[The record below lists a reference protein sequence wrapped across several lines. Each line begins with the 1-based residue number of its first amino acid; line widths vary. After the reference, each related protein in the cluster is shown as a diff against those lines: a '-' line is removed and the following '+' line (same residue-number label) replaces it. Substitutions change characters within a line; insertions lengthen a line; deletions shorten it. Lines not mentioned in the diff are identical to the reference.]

1 MVREAAG
8 AFAALDSAEVE
19 VADAAG
25 GRLGAGRRV
34 ALVDL
39 NNFATFPTLAVGL
52 LVASLRRAGFSAE
65 VICPLAYGVPAVER
79 ERQEGLADHWQRRV
93 RLSTRPAVAAGRE
106 WTRRARRWWS
116 ERPDARVLAEAE
128 RVLAGGPDAL
138 LLSAYLQHY
147 RTVYELGRL
156 AESRGVPLILG
167 GPAFNL
173 PRTADAWRSI
183 PGLTAIVGGEVD
195 LALPELVATVIGGGD
210 LLAFGGVTLPDGRRS
225 DPAPPLR
232 DLDRVPVPDFTDF
245 PWDRYRLRLLPVM
258 AGRGCQWGRC
268 TFCSDVVSASG
279 RTFRVRSVDAIM
291 REIGVLSH
299 RHDATN
305 FVFLDLKLN
314 SDPATWRGII
324 ERIQDHAPGAQ
335 WVGTVHVDRRK
346 DNGLSAADLRA
357 AYASGMR
364 RISFGLESGSQ
375 RLLDAMRK
383 GCTVEANGR
392 FVRDS
397 YEAGLSVRCTMFKGY
412 PGETAEDLER
422 TADFLEEH
430 APYIDRLRFN
440 EFALLEG
447 TPVYRA
453 ACEEPSRYPGL
464 RVLSLDERNAMAR
477 HVNTGTRGAAYRRA
491 KARVLAAAFEINR
504 RPVRASARAFD
515 GIM

>member
-195 LALPELVATVIGGGD
+195 LALPELVATV
-210 LLAFGGVTLPDGRRS
+210 
-225 DPAPPLR
+225 
-232 DLDRVPVPDFTDF
+232 
-245 PWDRYRLRLLPVM
+245 
-258 AGRGCQWGRC
+258 
-268 TFCSDVVSASG
+268 
-279 RTFRVRSVDAIM
+279 
-291 REIGVLSH
+291 
-299 RHDATN
+299 
-305 FVFLDLKLN
+305 
-314 SDPATWRGII
+314 
-324 ERIQDHAPGAQ
+324 
-335 WVGTVHVDRRK
+335 
-346 DNGLSAADLRA
+346 
-357 AYASGMR
+357 
-364 RISFGLESGSQ
+364 
-375 RLLDAMRK
+375 
-383 GCTVEANGR
+383 
-392 FVRDS
+392 
-397 YEAGLSVRCTMFKGY
+397 
-412 PGETAEDLER
+412 
-422 TADFLEEH
+422 
-430 APYIDRLRFN
+430 
-440 EFALLEG
+440 
-447 TPVYRA
+447 
-453 ACEEPSRYPGL
+453 
-464 RVLSLDERNAMAR
+464 
-477 HVNTGTRGAAYRRA
+477 
-491 KARVLAAAFEINR
+491 
-504 RPVRASARAFD
+504 
-515 GIM
+515 